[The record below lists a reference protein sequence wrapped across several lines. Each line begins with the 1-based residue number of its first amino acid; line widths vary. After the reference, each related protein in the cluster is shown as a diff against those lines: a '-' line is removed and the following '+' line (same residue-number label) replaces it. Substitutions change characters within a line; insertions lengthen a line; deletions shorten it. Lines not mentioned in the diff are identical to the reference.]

1 MYFKDRMKIASTW
14 LLLATL
20 PIATVVAIVTH
31 TRPASA
37 ATSTTPV
44 ALTPWSQ
51 DPNMYA
57 MVGAN
62 NTSVH
67 AWGMRTTPDA
77 WGTGPMDY
85 ESGATTTYRGSPTG
99 SVSFNLMGTYCP
111 GGVCSFGTG
120 TGYKAFV
127 QIWNNPTNYIAFGLI
142 HDPGVSPNGTTIMV
156 EGAANGNPVG
166 GYWAPGGVPGTFHS
180 VTATWG
186 SQGVLFTMDGT
197 TLGWYPLTI
206 TYPSISFV
214 GAGRAD
220 GDIVDATFTN
230 ITFNGS
236 FTAQNSAAA
245 ATEDMYIPPNNP
257 PANITPNPLLQGG
270 SCSVSPSGV
279 ETCTSPCIEP
289 PSSAT
294 GVAVIDTNL
303 PSCIDGWIAQLN
315 QAHADEGIAPLQLP
329 GNFASLSIAEEIFIL
344 VNLER
349 VDRGLPPYIGLTQG
363 LDASAQSGANQG
375 TDPYSYPSGYQGG
388 GSVWAGG
395 ISSADEVGV
404 LMSVFGWV
412 YEDGWGGSQANTF
425 NFDCTSPTAQGCWG
439 HRDVLLGMYVG
450 VQCTNCVMGAA
461 FANNVNGWPSDYTG
475 IIGEP
480 LPGYTPHYVYT
491 WQQAVAAGAGTA

>member
-85 ESGATTTYRGSPTG
+85 ESGATTTYRGSLTG

-166 GYWAPGGVPGTFHS
+166 GYWAPGGVPGIFHHI
-180 VTATWG
+180 TATWG

-279 ETCTSPCIEP
+279 ETCTSPCMD
-289 PSSAT
+289 PSNYSFNL
-294 GVAVIDTNL
+294 NL
-303 PSCIDGWIAQLN
+303 PACINAWIAQLN

-363 LDASAQSGANQG
+363 LDASAQIGANQG
-375 TDPYSYPSGYQGG
+375 TDPYSYPSGYQEG

-395 ISSADEVGV
+395 ISSAGEGGV
-404 LMSVFGWV
+404 LESVFGWI
-412 YEDGWGGSQANTF
+412 YDDGWGGSQANTP

-439 HRDVLLGMYVG
+439 HRDILLGIYVG
-450 VQCTNCVMGAA
+450 VQLLIAPWELHSPT
-461 FANNVNGWPSDYTG
+461 
-475 IIGEP
+475 I
-480 LPGYTPHYVYT
+480 
-491 WQQAVAAGAGTA
+491 

>member
-1 MYFKDRMKIASTW
+1 MIHIKNRLKIVGAWMMVAFLPSVFT
-14 LLLATL
+14 LAT
-20 PIATVVAIVTH
+20 PPSSIADFLTS
-31 TRPASA
+31 AS
-37 ATSTTPV
+37 STQV

-67 AWGMRTTPDA
+67 AWGMRSTPDA

-166 GYWAPGGVPGTFHS
+166 GYWAPGGVPGTFHHI
-180 VTATWG
+180 TATWG

-236 FTAQNSAAA
+236 FTAQNSAAYA
-245 ATEDMYIPPNNP
+245 AESMYLPPSNP
-257 PANITPNPLLQGG
+257 PANIVPNPLFNESGN
-270 SCSVSPSGV
+270 CSVSANGTV
-279 ETCTSPCIEP
+279 TCPSPCFIP
-289 PSSAT
+289 PSSVT
-294 GVAVIDTNL
+294 GIPILDSNL
-303 PSCIDGWIAQLN
+303 PACVDAWIAQLN

-375 TDPYSYPSGYQGG
+375 SDPYYYPNGYTEG
-388 GSVWAGG
+388 GSVAMGSPSVAGEG
-395 ISSADEVGV
+395 GAV
-404 LMSVFGWV
+404 MSVFEWM
-412 YEDGWGGSQANTF
+412 YNDGWGGSQANTT
-425 NFDCTSPTAQGCWG
+425 NIDCTSPTAPECWG
-439 HRDVLLGMYVG
+439 HRDILLGIYVG
-450 VQCTNCVMGAA
+450 TQCASCVMGAA
-461 FANNVNGWPSDYTG
+461 FANTIGGGSSSYTG
-475 IIGEP
+475 IIAGL

-491 WQQAVAAGAGTA
+491 WQQAVAAGA